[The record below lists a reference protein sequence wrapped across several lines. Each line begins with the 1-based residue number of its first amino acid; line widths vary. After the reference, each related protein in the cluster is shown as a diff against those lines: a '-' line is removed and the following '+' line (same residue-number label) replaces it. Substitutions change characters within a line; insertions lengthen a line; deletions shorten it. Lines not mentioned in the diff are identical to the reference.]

1 METPAPSA
9 PPTRGSGVACGG
21 VEEVHAALVDGCP
34 ATIDEARLAIAA
46 QGMHL
51 GDGAF
56 ETIGVW
62 GGRAFRVADHLRRL
76 RRSLEAIGLP
86 APDTAPI
93 AADIDGVLDGVGE
106 ADAVLRV
113 LVTAWGTCVITLVG
127 QPVRP
132 ATRHLVPAPAPWIR
146 PCSTYGPAG
155 AKTMS
160 FAPYMAATRAARA
173 AGGDDALLVASEGWV
188 LEGSTF
194 AVLWV
199 VGGVLRAPAV
209 DLGIVDSI
217 TRRTLLELAEVPVE
231 EGRWTLDDLAEA
243 NEIMLSS
250 SIRDV
255 EALRRVGDLRLD
267 AQTPVR
273 DALST
278 ALRAARCGAGV
289 ARVDKT
295 RP

>member
-1 METPAPSA
+1 ME
-9 PPTRGSGVACGG
+9 
-21 VEEVHAALVDGCP
+21 ELHAALVDGCP

-46 QGMHL
+46 HGVHL

-76 RRSLEAIGLP
+76 RCSLEAIGLP

-93 AADIDGVLDGVGE
+93 AADIDVVLDSVGE
-106 ADAVLRV
+106 VDAMLHV
-113 LVTAWGTCVITLVG
+113 LVTGWGTCVVTLAS
-127 QPVRP
+127 QPARS
-132 ATRHLVPAPAPWIR
+132 ATRHLVPASAPWIR

-160 FAPYMAATRAARA
+160 FAPNMAATRAARA
-173 AGGDDALLVASEGWV
+173 AGGDDALLVANEGWI
-188 LEGSTF
+188 LEGPTF

-199 VGGVLRAPAV
+199 GDGVLRAPAV

-217 TRRTLLELAEVPVE
+217 TRRTLLELTEVPVE
-231 EGRWTLDDLAEA
+231 EGRWTLDDLTGAS
-243 NEIMLSS
+243 EIMLSS

-255 EALRRVGDLRLD
+255 EAVRRVGNVRLD
-267 AQTPVR
+267 AHTPVR

-278 ALRAARCGAGV
+278 ALWAARRGRA
-289 ARVDKT
+289 
-295 RP
+295 